1 MYLFNYYSSSANK
14 QFISLNMAENL
25 AKNREAAALL
35 RRAADLLNT
44 DSAGSVNRA
53 SSCPTLSYLVL
64 VYLVKVE
71 GN

>member
-1 MYLFNYYSSSANK
+1 
-14 QFISLNMAENL
+14 MAENQ
-25 AKNREAAALL
+25 AKTRKAAALL